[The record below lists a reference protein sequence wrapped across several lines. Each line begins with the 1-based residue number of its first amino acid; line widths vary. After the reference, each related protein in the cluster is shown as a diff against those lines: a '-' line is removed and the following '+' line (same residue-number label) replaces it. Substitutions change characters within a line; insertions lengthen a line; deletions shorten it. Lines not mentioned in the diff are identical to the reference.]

1 MEYSVTT
8 YNYERQPN
16 QDVQNIINRGPKK
29 IVFRRQIKIARQRLV
44 EINQAEPCVKEAYEL
59 LFPRQNKD
67 QADSP
72 EDDMKDI
79 VGWGSAGETLL
90 SRDKKPGDTG
100 KD

>member
-1 MEYSVTT
+1 M
-8 YNYERQPN
+8 
-16 QDVQNIINRGPKK
+16 
-29 IVFRRQIKIARQRLV
+29 VFRWQIKIARQRLV
-44 EINQAEPCVKEAYEL
+44 EINQAKPCVKETYEL
-59 LFPRQNKD
+59 LFPRRNKD

-90 SRDKKPGDTG
+90 RRDEKSGDTG